1 MSYIVGY
8 ARTPFTKLNGALSDL
23 SAVELGAHAITSALK
38 NAGIAAEDVDIVY
51 VGQVLQAGCGQNP
64 ARQSAVK
71 AGIPLTVPA
80 ITLNAVCLSGT
91 EAISLAHRLITS
103 GEAEIVVA
111 AGQESMSQAPHA
123 WVGSRKGKK
132 LGPVTLV
139 DTMEFDGLTDA
150 FELQSMGASTEG
162 HMEKH
167 SVTRESQD
175 QLAARSHMLAENSRG
190 YLTGEI
196 APIVLSNRRGETI
209 VALDDGVRPETTEE
223 SLSQLRPAFSKDGT
237 ITAGNSSQLTDGAAA
252 VVLMSESALATHNAK
267 PLAKI
272 VATAFVSG
280 PDYSLLAQPANA
292 INTALSKISA
302 KPRDLVAVEINEA
315 FASVGVASSNLLGI
329 NPEIVNKHGGA
340 IALGH
345 PIGASGARIVG
356 HLARQVSEAQ
366 TGALFA
372 AGICGGGG
380 QGSAVVLQA
389 V

>member
-8 ARTPFTKLNGALSDL
+8 ARTPFTKLNGSLSEV
-23 SAVELGAHAITSALK
+23 SAVDLGAHAISEALN
-38 NAGIAAEDVDIVY
+38 NAGVAADMVDSVY

-71 AGIPLTVPA
+71 AGIPLSAPA

-91 EAISLAHRLITS
+91 EAISSAHRLISS
-103 GEAEIVVA
+103 GEADIVVA

-123 WVGSRKGKK
+123 WVGSRSGKK
-132 LGPVTLV
+132 FGPVTLV

-162 HMEKH
+162 HMDKH
-167 SVTRESQD
+167 SVTREDQD
-175 QLAARSHMLAENSRG
+175 RLAARSHRLAENSRE
-190 YLTGEI
+190 YLAGEI
-196 APIVLSNRRGETI
+196 APVTIAGRRGDTI
-209 VALDDGVRPETTEE
+209 VSLDDGVRPETTDE
-223 SLSQLRPAFSKDGT
+223 SLAQLRPAFSQTGT

-252 VVLMSESALATHNAK
+252 VVLMSEKALKAHNVQ

-280 PDYSLLAQPANA
+280 PDFSLLAQPANA
-292 INTALSKISA
+292 INAALKNISA
-302 KPRDLVAVEINEA
+302 APKDLVSVEINEA
-315 FASVGVASSNLLGI
+315 FAAVGVASTQLLGI
-329 NPEIVNKHGGA
+329 SSDIVNQHGGA

-356 HLARQVSEAQ
+356 HLARQASDAP
-366 TGALFA
+366 TGSLFA

-380 QGSAVVLQA
+380 QGSSVILEAC
-389 V
+389 